1 MTKDWKTIAAA
12 MGVKPANDAAL
23 APLDGLE
30 SSFRPLVTRL
40 QPDDDFAVLADEE
53 KEAQ

>member
-12 MGVKPANDAAL
+12 MGVKPASETAL

-30 SSFRPLVTRL
+30 SSFRPLVSRL
-40 QPDDDFAVLADEE
+40 QPDDDFAVLVDDHEE
-53 KEAQ
+53 TA